1 MDQKVTAVIP
11 VDSHH
16 RFLLDHIPKQYVWVV
31 RGDSERKPVDSM
43 EPELFVSNHYEILK
57 LLRIHDLHKSSPAQ
71 GLYLEWSF
79 DGEKHAWDFF
89 LKLRADKDLLKFWD
103 VNKMAL
109 LKDLGPVFTEAWNG
123 GPLGKYLSLM
133 VSRPLRLPNTNPC
146 EGCVGKYQRSSV
158 MLEGGDDRIHLMWPF
173 FGCKSIPGYKG
184 GSCGN
189 CLWQQDK
196 PCCYA
201 TINKGDYGFDWKASY
216 DPDQQVK
223 IPDQKIGPGERR
235 GSQSLTKGLE
245 GSLRSAL
252 KAQQKRYADGRRF
265 GDNRCGE

>member
-1 MDQKVTAVIP
+1 MDQKVTAVTP

-16 RFLLDHIPKQYVWVV
+16 RFLLDRIPNQYVWVV

-89 LKLRADKDLLKFWD
+89 LKLRADRDLLKFWD
-103 VNKMAL
+103 VNKTAL
-109 LKDLGPVFTEAWNG
+109 LRRRSRLHLGLEWRSSRQSVDVAEQKLVSIQKAKIPISVVLTWTRSTITSVESSTQQDN
-123 GPLGKYLSLM
+123 YLVLKLFG
-133 VSRPLRLPNTNPC
+133 RPLR
-146 EGCVGKYQRSSV
+146 VG
-158 MLEGGDDRIHLMWPF
+158 EADEDRIHLMWPF
-173 FGCKSIPGYKG
+173 FGCKSILGYKG

-201 TINKGDYGFDWKASY
+201 TINKGDNGFDWKASY

-223 IPDQKIGPGERR
+223 IPDQKMVQESVVAP
-235 GSQSLTKGLE
+235 SP
-245 GSLRSAL
+245 
-252 KAQQKRYADGRRF
+252 
-265 GDNRCGE
+265 